1 MPAQVDLHM
10 HTTASDG
17 RLTPP
22 ELVRLLA
29 RNGLRF
35 VAITDH
41 DSTEGLAAAQEEAL
55 AHPGLELI
63 PGVELGADIPEGDVH
78 ILGYFIDLES
88 EELQT
93 TLQDFRGGRDERGRR
108 MVERLAEIGL
118 AVEWSRVEELA
129 QGGAIARPH
138 IAQALVE
145 RGHVETM
152 QEAFNKY
159 LGKGCPAY
167 VSRSKLSPEDAI
179 RLILRFGGLP
189 VLAHPARYV
198 KNLHTY
204 LPSFVEAGL
213 VGMEVYYK
221 DYTVEEVAWLQRLCH
236 RYELIPC
243 GGSDYHANG
252 SADEVAPGSVGPPL
266 ASITRLKA
274 LLS

>member
-1 MPAQVDLHM
+1 M

-29 RNGLRF
+29 RNGLRHA
-35 VAITDH
+35 AITDH
-41 DSTEGLAAAQEEAL
+41 DSTEGLAEAQEEAR
-55 AHPGLELI
+55 AHPGLEII

-78 ILGYFIDLES
+78 ILGYFLDIAS
-88 EELQT
+88 EELQAE
-93 TLQDFRGGRDERGRR
+93 LRGFRDGRDERGRR
-108 MVERLAEIGL
+108 MVERLGEIGL
-118 AVEWSRVEELA
+118 AVEWARVEELA
-129 QGGAIARPH
+129 QGGAITRPH
-138 IAQALVE
+138 VAMALVE
-145 RGHVETM
+145 RGHVATM
-152 QEAFNKY
+152 QEAFDKY
-159 LGKGCPAY
+159 LGRGGPAY
-167 VSRSKLSPEDAI
+167 VGRSKLSPEDAI

-198 KNLHTY
+198 KDLHTH

-236 RYELIPC
+236 RYDLIPC

-266 ASITRLKA
+266 ATITRLKA
-274 LLS
+274 LLP

>member
-17 RLTPP
+17 LLSPP

-29 RNGLRF
+29 HNGLRY

-63 PGVELGADIPEGDVH
+63 PGTEISADTPEGDVH
-78 ILGYFIDLES
+78 ILGYFLDIDS
-88 EELQT
+88 QELQA
-93 TLQDFRGGRDERGRR
+93 TLRGFRAGRDERGRG
-108 MVERLAEIGL
+108 MVERLVEIGL
-118 AVEWSRVEELA
+118 PVEWSRVEELA

-138 IAQALVE
+138 IAMALME
-145 RGHVETM
+145 RGYVATI
-152 QEAFNKY
+152 QEAFDKY
-159 LGKGCPAY
+159 LGDDGPAY
-167 VSRSKLSPEDAI
+167 VGRTKLPAEDAI
-179 RLILRFGGLP
+179 RLVLRFGGLP

-198 KNLHTY
+198 ENLTGH

-221 DYTVEEVAWLQRLCH
+221 DYTLEEVAWLQRLCH
-236 RYELIPC
+236 RYDLIPC

-252 SADEVAPGSVGPPL
+252 SADEVAPGTVGPPL
-266 ASITRLKA
+266 ASIARLKA
-274 LLS
+274 LLP

>member
-1 MPAQVDLHM
+1 MPAQVDLHL

-29 RNGLRF
+29 RNGLRC

-41 DSTEGLAAAQEEAL
+41 DSTEGLAAAHEEAL
-55 AHPGLELI
+55 AHPGLEVI
-63 PGVELGADIPEGDVH
+63 AGVELGADIPEGDVH
-78 ILGYFIDLES
+78 ILGYFLDVGS
-88 EELQT
+88 EELQE
-93 TLQDFRGGRDERGRR
+93 TLSRFRDGRDLRARR
-108 MVERLAEIGL
+108 RVERLAENGL
-118 AVEWSRVEELA
+118 SVEWRRVEELA

-138 IAQALVE
+138 VALALVE
-145 RGHVETM
+145 RGYVATL
-152 QEAFNKY
+152 QEAFDKY
-159 LGKGCPAY
+159 LGRGGPAY
-167 VSRSKLSPEDAI
+167 VGRSKLSPEDAI

-198 KNLHTY
+198 KNLHSH

-221 DYTVEEVAWLQRLCH
+221 DYTLEEVAWLQRLCH
-236 RYELIPC
+236 RYDLIPC

-252 SADEVAPGSVGPPL
+252 SADEVAPGSVGPPP
-266 ASITRLKA
+266 ATITRLKA
-274 LLS
+274 LLP

>member
-1 MPAQVDLHM
+1 MAAQVDLHM

-17 RLTPP
+17 QLTPT

-29 RNGLRF
+29 RNGLRH

-41 DSTEGLAAAQEEAL
+41 DSTEGMAEAQEEAL

-78 ILGYFIDLES
+78 ILGYFLDIDS
-88 EELQT
+88 EELQE
-93 TLQDFRGGRDERGRR
+93 TLRGFRDGRDERGRR

-118 AVEWSRVEELA
+118 VVEWSRVEELA

-138 IAQALVE
+138 VARALVE
-145 RGHVETM
+145 RGYVATN
-152 QEAFNKY
+152 QEAFDKY
-159 LGKGCPAY
+159 LGRGGPAY
-167 VSRSKLSPEDAI
+167 VGRSKLSPEEAI

-198 KNLHTY
+198 KNLHTH

-252 SADEVAPGSVGPPL
+252 SADEVAPGTVGPPL
-266 ASITRLKA
+266 ASMTRLKA
-274 LLS
+274 LLP

>member
-1 MPAQVDLHM
+1 MPAQVDLHL

-29 RNGLRF
+29 RNGLRH

-41 DSTEGLAAAQEEAL
+41 DSTEGMAAAQEEAL

-63 PGVELGADIPEGDVH
+63 AGVELGADIPEGDVH
-78 ILGYFIDLES
+78 ILGYFLDIES
-88 EELQT
+88 EELQA
-93 TLQDFRGGRDERGRR
+93 TLRDFRGGRDERGRR

-118 AVEWSRVEELA
+118 PVEWSRVEELA

-138 IAQALVE
+138 VAQALVE
-145 RGHVETM
+145 RGYVATM
-152 QEAFNKY
+152 KEAFDKY
-159 LGKGCPAY
+159 LGRDGPAY
-167 VSRSKLSPEDAI
+167 VGRSKLSPEDAI
-179 RLILRFGGLP
+179 GLILRFGGLP

-198 KNLHTY
+198 KDLHTH
-204 LPSFVEAGL
+204 LPSFVDAGL

-221 DYTVEEVAWLQRLCH
+221 DYTLEETAWLQRLCH
-236 RYELIPC
+236 RYDLIPC

-252 SADEVAPGSVGPPL
+252 SADEVMPGSIGPPM
-266 ASITRLKA
+266 ATITRLKA
-274 LLS
+274 LLP

>member
-1 MPAQVDLHM
+1 M

-29 RNGLRF
+29 RNGLRHA
-35 VAITDH
+35 AITDH
-41 DSTEGLAAAQEEAL
+41 DSTEGLAAAQEEAQ

-78 ILGYFIDLES
+78 ILGYFIDIES
-88 EELQT
+88 EELQS
-93 TLQDFRGGRDERGRR
+93 TLREFRDGRDERGRR

-118 AVEWSRVEELA
+118 PVEWSRVEELA

-138 IAQALVE
+138 VAQALVE

-167 VSRSKLSPEDAI
+167 VGRSKLSPEDAI

-198 KNLHTY
+198 KNLHTH
-204 LPSFVEAGL
+204 LPSFVEAGV

-252 SADEVAPGSVGPPL
+252 SADEVAPGSVGPPP
-266 ASITRLKA
+266 ATITRLKA